1 MQAWFGEHTPHTG
14 LAQMTTGPDMPPPG
28 TAQRAQRA
36 VTRMMTAASI
46 TLGLGLVAPA
56 WAIAP
61 TTAVQAPDVELP
73 SAPAPATSAGL
84 NDPLSSASEDTRHT
98 LKWVLESGDNRKM
111 PFAIVDKKAAQIWV
125 LQGDGQLRGAS
136 PVLLGL
142 TPGDAGVPGMAQRP
156 VSSLSVQERT
166 TPAGRFAAAPGHNL
180 QGEAIVWFDYA
191 AKLAIHR
198 LRPAPALER
207 RPERLASATPDDN
220 RISLGCVVVPA
231 DFYDAVIDPV
241 LGKRYGV
248 VYVLPE
254 SQPLQQMLVK
264 LQLSQQ

>member
-1 MQAWFGEHTPHTG
+1 
-14 LAQMTTGPDMPPPG
+14 MTQGPEMPPTG
-28 TAQRAQRA
+28 KARRAPRA
-36 VTRMMTAASI
+36 VTQMIAAAALALGMALHSAAWTADTPP
-46 TLGLGLVAPA
+46 TLTARPA
-56 WAIAP
+56 A
-61 TTAVQAPDVELP
+61 D
-73 SAPAPATSAGL
+73 AGL
-84 NDPLSSASEDTRHT
+84 EALPKTSSEDLRQA
-98 LKWVLESGDNRKM
+98 LKWVLESGDNRKL
-111 PFAIVDKKAAQIWV
+111 PFAIVDKKAAQIVV
-125 LQGDGQLRGAS
+125 LEGDGQLRGSAS
-136 PVLLGL
+136 VLLGL
-142 TPGDAGVPGMAQRP
+142 TPGDAGVPDMAQRP

-207 RPERLASATPDDN
+207 RPERLASATPNDN

-231 DFYDAVIDPV
+231 DFYDTVIDPL